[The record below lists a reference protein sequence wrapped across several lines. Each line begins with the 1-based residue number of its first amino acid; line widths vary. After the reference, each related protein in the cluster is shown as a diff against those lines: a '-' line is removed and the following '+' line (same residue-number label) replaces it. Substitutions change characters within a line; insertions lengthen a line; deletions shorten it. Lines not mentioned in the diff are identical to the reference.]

1 MRRFAG
7 LLVVASVAAGLLAG
21 TAMAKE
27 GGVELSSSPAGTK
40 PGDPWTPT
48 LTLVG
53 GSGELLGRADP
64 GVAIRELDTGK
75 RYTFAAKP
83 TADPHQYSVSVV
95 FPHAGWYT
103 IEAYDGVTGRSYTFG
118 GQVYIAAPASGTP
131 TGAIPPRAAGEG
143 GSFPIWPAA
152 AGGSAL
158 VLAAAG
164 AALFLRRQRLWL
176 SHY

>member
-7 LLVVASVAAGLLAG
+7 LLVLVLVVAGVLAG

-27 GGVELSSSPAGTK
+27 GGVELSSMPGGTK

-53 GSGELLGRADP
+53 GSPELLAQARP

-75 RYTFAAKP
+75 RYTFAAEP
-83 TADPHQYSVSVV
+83 TSDPHRYSVSVV

-103 IEAYDGVTGRSYTFG
+103 VEAYDGVSGRSYTVG
-118 GQVYIAAPASGTP
+118 GQVYIAAPESGAP
-131 TGAIPPRAAGEG
+131 KAAIPPRRAGEG

-158 VLAAAG
+158 FLAAVG
-164 AALFLRRQRLWL
+164 AALFLRRQRLGL
-176 SHY
+176 SH